1 MASFNFVPVLKLTTL
16 LEAISMGCPVDG
28 FRPVR
33 AGRSFTDKLANPGN
47 TMESP
52 LASNSVRQLITAF
65 KAVSESVLL
74 SPDVL
79 LIAATNSFY
88 S

>member
-16 LEAISMGCPVDG
+16 LAEISIGCPVAG

-52 LASNSVRQLITAF
+52 LARNSEGIRKGCYRQDNYFYALIQD
-65 KAVSESVLL
+65 KL
-74 SPDVL
+74 
-79 LIAATNSFY
+79 
-88 S
+88 